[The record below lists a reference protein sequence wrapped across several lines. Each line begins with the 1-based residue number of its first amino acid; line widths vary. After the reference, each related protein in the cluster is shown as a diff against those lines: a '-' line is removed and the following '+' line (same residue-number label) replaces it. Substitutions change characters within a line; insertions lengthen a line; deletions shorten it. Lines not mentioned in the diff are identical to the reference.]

1 MGCYQSKTTDDDSD
15 GSVYCKG
22 RLSPMSSE
30 GYHSGET
37 ASSLQHTYNGSLGY
51 YTESVSSENDCLR
64 GDLEMEIAMMS
75 SMSKVMSKTS
85 SPLIE
90 KRLLRSHEMR
100 LITTPSGSIT
110 SLDEVEPVSYSS
122 WMDNLE
128 HTPTYAN
135 AQNITKLPEALSG
148 QFTPLGFPVY
158 TNGRKLMKHYRRR
171 LVTEL

>member
-1 MGCYQSKTTDDDSD
+1 MGCYTSKTTDDGD

-22 RLSPMSSE
+22 RLSPVNSE
-30 GYHSGET
+30 GYYSGEN
-37 ASSLQHTYNGSLGY
+37 ASSSHNTDNGSLGY
-51 YTESVSSENDCLR
+51 YTDSVSSENDCLR
-64 GDLEMEIAMMS
+64 GDLEMEIAMMTT
-75 SMSKVMSKTS
+75 MSKVMSKTS
-85 SPLIE
+85 SPLME
-90 KRLLRSHEMR
+90 KRLISTSEMR
-100 LITTPSGSIT
+100 LITTPSGSVT
-110 SLDEVEPVSYSS
+110 SLDEVQHESYSA

-158 TNGRKLMKHYRRR
+158 TNGRKLMKQHKMT

>member
-1 MGCYQSKTTDDDSD
+1 MGCYNSKTTDDCD

-22 RLSPMSSE
+22 RLSPVNSE
-30 GYHSGET
+30 GYYSGEN
-37 ASSLQHTYNGSLGY
+37 ASSSHNTDTGSLGY
-51 YTESVSSENDCLR
+51 YTDSVSSENDCLR
-64 GDLEMEIAMMS
+64 GDLEMEIALMS
-75 SMSKVMSKTS
+75 SMSKVMAKTS
-85 SPLIE
+85 SPLME
-90 KRLLRSHEMR
+90 KRLLKASEMR
-100 LITTPSGSIT
+100 LITTPSGSVT
-110 SLDEVEPVSYSS
+110 SLDEVEQESYNS

-158 TNGRKLMKHYRRR
+158 TNGRKLLKHSRRT